1 MEYRMVTPVIDA
13 HAHLVPPSLVKI
25 LRQDGAR
32 YGVEFSGT
40 DDAPKIQLA
49 GGRVK
54 PFPRPLMRIDERI
67 ATLDR
72 QGIDMQ
78 VVASWIDLCGY
89 TMPLDFAVKF
99 SELQNEHLAAAVAA
113 HPNRLAG
120 AANVPLQDTA
130 AAIKMLERAV
140 RDQNFRAIQ
149 LSTYV
154 GSGKFLDDA
163 ALDPFWRAVQDMKIL
178 VLFHPYDE
186 QPPQGLN
193 EYFLHN
199 CIGYPL
205 QTSLAVIRM
214 IFGGVLQRFPDLIL
228 SLPHSGGFLP
238 YQIDRFSHAADN
250 RPEPRAKGFK
260 GDVLD
265 TFKKFYFDTVAF
277 NPRPLRFLADV
288 VGADR
293 LILGSDYPFE
303 MSDPD
308 PVATAK
314 AALPEHVHEAVLGGT
329 VQKLMGLNP
338 THGANGRPL
347 SALAEAG

>member
-1 MEYRMVTPVIDA
+1 MTTPIIDV
-13 HAHLVPPSLVKI
+13 HAHLVPADMVKI
-25 LRQDGAR
+25 LRKNGAR
-32 YGVEFSGT
+32 YGVEFSGPE
-40 DDAPKIQLA
+40 DAPKVQLA

-54 PFPRPLMRIDERI
+54 PFPRPLMRLEERI
-67 ATLDR
+67 AMLDR

-89 TMPLDFAVKF
+89 TMPLDLAVKF

-113 HPNRLAG
+113 HPDRLAG
-120 AANVPLQDTA
+120 AANVPLQDTP
-130 AAIKMLERAV
+130 AAIRMLERTV
-140 RDQNFRAIQ
+140 RDQGFRAIQ

-154 GSGKFLDDA
+154 GPGKFIDDP
-163 ALDPFWRAVQDMKIL
+163 ALDPFWQAVQDLKVF

-186 QPPQGLN
+186 QPPQGMN

-199 CIGYPL
+199 CIGYPT
-205 QTSLAVIRM
+205 QTATAAIRL
-214 IFGGVLQRFPDLIL
+214 IFGGVLQRFPDLKMN
-228 SLPHSGGFLP
+228 LPHSGGFLP
-238 YQIDRFSHAADN
+238 YQIDRFRHAADH

-277 NPRPLRFLADV
+277 NPRPLRYLADV

-293 LILGSDYPFE
+293 LVLGSDYPFE

-314 AALPEHVHEAVLGGT
+314 AALPERLHEAVLGGT
-329 VQKLMGLNP
+329 VQRLMGLNP
-338 THGANGRPL
+338 TRGANGRPL
-347 SALAEAG
+347 TPLTKAV